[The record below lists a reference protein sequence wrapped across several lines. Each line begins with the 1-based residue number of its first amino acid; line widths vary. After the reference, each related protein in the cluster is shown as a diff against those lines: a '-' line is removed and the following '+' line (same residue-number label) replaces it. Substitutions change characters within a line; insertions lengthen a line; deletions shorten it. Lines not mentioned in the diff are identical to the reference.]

1 MNNLLSQVN
10 FYTGNG
16 FVGIGN
22 GALANPGTGA
32 VTVFSNFI
40 SQIIGVL
47 TIVAIIWA
55 VFSIITGA
63 ISIISSGGDKQALES
78 ARKKITTGIIGLII
92 VLVALLIIELVGY
105 FLGLPDILNIQNL
118 FNLIGNTMTVG

>member
-22 GALANPGTGA
+22 GALANPGSSA
-32 VTVFSNFI
+32 VGIFSNFI
-40 SQIIGVL
+40 SQVIGVL
-47 TIVAIIWA
+47 TIVAILWA
-55 VFSIITGA
+55 IFSIVTGA

-78 ARKKITTGIIGLII
+78 ARKRIMNGIIGLIV

-105 FLGLPDILNIQNL
+105 FLGLPDLLNIQNL